1 MAVRNYYTKG
11 KLLISGAYGVLD
23 GAIGFALPTK
33 LGQRFCFETDRSH
46 TIECKAVDDKGYTW
60 FEAEFDIKSLAPLKT
75 SSEEVAN
82 TFSKL
87 LLAARSLNPEFNY
100 SFTLETT
107 LEFNREWGLGSSSTL
122 IAALAQF
129 ASVNAYELLDSGFK
143 GSGYDIACATAEGPI
158 RFQRIGK
165 EVSVTP
171 LNWKPTFADELHLVY
186 LNQKMNSREAIA
198 HYRKAQ
204 SSDHFLNELSRLSI
218 AISEETSDINRFEEL
233 LLEQENLLATR
244 LDITAIGDQLFTD
257 RPEGVFVSLGAWGG
271 DFALFTRK
279 KNIPYLEDK
288 GYSTILT
295 LEELCIY

>member
-1 MAVRNYYTKG
+1 MGVRQSYTRG

-33 LGQRFCFETDRSH
+33 LGQRFSFETDRSEN
-46 TIECKAVDDKGYTW
+46 IECKAVDDKGNTW
-60 FEAEFDIKSLAPLKT
+60 FEAEFDVKSLAPLKT

-87 LLAARSLNPEFNY
+87 LIAARSLNPNFDY
-100 SFTLETT
+100 PFTLEST

-171 LNWKPTFADELHLVY
+171 VNWRPEFADELYLVY

-218 AISEETSDINRFEEL
+218 AISEETSDIHRFEKL
-233 LLEQENLLATR
+233 LLEQESLLSSR
-244 LDITAIGDQLFTD
+244 LNSTAIGDQLFDD

-279 KNIPYLEDK
+279 KNIPYLKDK
-288 GYSTILT
+288 GYSTILK
-295 LEELCIY
+295 LDELCIY

>member
-1 MAVRNYYTKG
+1 MGVRQSYTRG

-23 GAIGFALPTK
+23 GAVGFALPTK
-33 LGQRFCFETDRSH
+33 LGQRFSFETDRSEN
-46 TIECKAVDDKGYTW
+46 IECKAVDDKGNTW
-60 FEAEFDIKSLAPLKT
+60 FEAEFDVKSLAPLKT

-87 LLAARSLNPEFNY
+87 LIAARSLNPNFDY
-100 SFTLETT
+100 PFTLETT
-107 LEFNREWGLGSSSTL
+107 LEFDRQWGLGSSSTL

-129 ASVNAYELLDSGFK
+129 ASANPYELLDSGFK

-171 LNWKPTFADELHLVY
+171 VNWRPEFTDELHLVY
-186 LNQKMNSREAIA
+186 LNQKMNSRKAIA

-218 AISEETSDINRFEEL
+218 AISEETSDIHLFEKL
-233 LLEQENLLATR
+233 LLEQESLLADR
-244 LDITAIGDQLFTD
+244 LEITPIADQLFAD
-257 RPEGVFVSLGAWGG
+257 RSGGIFTSLGAWGG

-279 KNIPYLEDK
+279 KNIPYLKDK
-288 GYSTILT
+288 GYSTILK
-295 LEELCIY
+295 LDELCIF

>member
-1 MAVRNYYTKG
+1 MAVKNYYTKG

-33 LGQRFCFETDRSH
+33 LGQRFCFETDRSEN
-46 TIECKAVDDKGYTW
+46 IECKAVDNTGNTW
-60 FEAEFDIKSLAPLKT
+60 FEAEFDVKSLAPLKT

-87 LLAARSLNPEFNY
+87 LIAARSLNPNFDY

-107 LEFNREWGLGSSSTL
+107 LEFDREWGLGSSSTL
-122 IAALAQF
+122 IVALAQF

-171 LNWKPTFADELHLVY
+171 VNWRPEFTDELHLVY

-198 HYRKAQ
+198 HYRKAL
-204 SSDHFLNELSRLSI
+204 SSEHFLNELSKLST
-218 AISEETSDINRFEEL
+218 AISEETSDINRFEKL
-233 LLEQENLLATR
+233 LQEQENLLAAR
-244 LDITAIGDQLFTD
+244 LDSIAIGDQLFDD

-271 DFALFTRK
+271 DFALFTSK
-279 KNIPYLEDK
+279 KNIPYLKDK
-288 GYSTILT
+288 GYSTILK
-295 LEELCIY
+295 LDELCIY

>member
-1 MAVRNYYTKG
+1 MAVNSYYTKG

-33 LGQRFCFETDRSH
+33 LGQRFCFETDRSEN
-46 TIECKAVDDKGYTW
+46 IECKAVDHKGNTW
-60 FEAEFDIKSLAPLKT
+60 FEAQFDVKSLAPIK
-75 SSEEVAN
+75 SNSEEIAD

-87 LLAARSLNPEFNY
+87 LIAARSLNTDFNY
-100 SFTLETT
+100 SFTLATT
-107 LEFNREWGLGSSSTL
+107 LEFDREWGLGSSSTL

-129 ASVNAYELLDSGFK
+129 TSVNPYELLDLGFK
-143 GSGYDIACATAEGPI
+143 GSGYDIACANAEGPI

-171 LNWKPTFADELHLVY
+171 VNWRPSFVDELHLVY

-204 SSDHFLNELSRLSI
+204 SSDLFLNELSRLSI
-218 AISEETSDINRFEEL
+218 SISEENSDINRFEKL
-233 LLEQENLLATR
+233 LLEQENLLAAR
-244 LDITAIGDQLFTD
+244 LGITTIADQLFAD
-257 RPEGVFVSLGAWGG
+257 RPEGIFVSLGAWGG

-279 KNIPYLEDK
+279 KNIPYLQDK
-288 GYSTILT
+288 GYSTILK
-295 LEELCIY
+295 LDELCIY

>member
-1 MAVRNYYTKG
+1 MGVRQYYTRG

-23 GAIGFALPTK
+23 SAIGFALPTK
-33 LGQRFCFETDRSH
+33 LGQRFSFETDRSEN
-46 TIECKAVDDKGYTW
+46 IECKAVDDKGKTW
-60 FEAEFDIKSLAPLKT
+60 FEAEFDVQSLAPLKT
-75 SSEEVAN
+75 CSEEVAK
-82 TFSKL
+82 TLSKL
-87 LLAARSLNPEFNY
+87 LIAARSLNPNFDY
-100 SFTLETT
+100 PFILETT
-107 LEFNREWGLGSSSTL
+107 LEFDRQWGLGSSSTL

-171 LNWKPTFADELHLVY
+171 VNWRPEFADELYLVY

-218 AISEETSDINRFEEL
+218 AISEETSDIHRFEKL
-233 LLEQENLLATR
+233 LLEQESLLADR
-244 LDITAIGDQLFTD
+244 LEITPIADQLFAD
-257 RPEGVFVSLGAWGG
+257 RSGGIFTSLGAWGG

-279 KNIPYLEDK
+279 KNIPYLKDK
-288 GYSTILT
+288 GYSTILK

>member
-1 MAVRNYYTKG
+1 MSVKQYYTRG

-23 GAIGFALPTK
+23 GATGFALPTK
-33 LGQRFCFETDRSH
+33 LGQHFCFETDRSEN
-46 TIECKAVDDKGYTW
+46 IACRALDNKGKTW
-60 FEAEFDIKSLAPLKT
+60 FEAEFDAKSLAPLES

-87 LLAARSLNPEFNY
+87 LIAARSLNPNFDY
-100 SFTLETT
+100 PFTLETT
-107 LEFNREWGLGSSSTL
+107 LEFDREWGLGSSSTL

-129 ASVNAYELLDSGFK
+129 ASVNVYELLDLGFK

-171 LNWKPTFADELHLVY
+171 VNWMPEFADELHLVY

-198 HYRKAQ
+198 HYREAQ
-204 SSDHFLNELSRLSI
+204 SSDHFLNELSRLSN
-218 AISEETSDINRFEEL
+218 AISEETSDINRFEKL
-233 LLEQENLLATR
+233 LQEQESLLAAR
-244 LDITAIGDQLFTD
+244 LEITAIGDQLFAD

-279 KNIPYLEDK
+279 KNIPYLKDK
-288 GYSTILT
+288 GYSTILK
-295 LEELCIY
+295 LDELCIF